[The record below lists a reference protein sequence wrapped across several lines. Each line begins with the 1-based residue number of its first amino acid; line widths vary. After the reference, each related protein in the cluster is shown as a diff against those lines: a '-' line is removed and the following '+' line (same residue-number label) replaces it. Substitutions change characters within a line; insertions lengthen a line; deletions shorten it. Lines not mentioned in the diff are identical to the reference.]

1 MINTQHTIAVTV
13 KNEAGAL
20 SRIVNLFSGR
30 GYNIESLTVATAPD
44 SKYAKSTI
52 VVSNCDEKV
61 IEQIVKQLY
70 KLIPVTKVV
79 HTTSQNSISKELV
92 LIKVEAKAQTADL
105 IKILEHFDSKI
116 IGVTSKTC
124 IIQSVCDEKQLQ
136 SLLEFLKPLGI
147 KEVVRSGIVSIQTE
161 SLC

>member
-1 MINTQHTIAVTV
+1 MTNLQHTIAVTV

-79 HTTSQNSISKELV
+79 HTTAQNSIGKELV
-92 LIKVEAKAQTADL
+92 LVKVEAKAQSVEL
-105 IKILEHFDSKI
+105 LKFLEHFESKI
-116 IGVTSKTC
+116 IAITPNTC
-124 IIQSVCDEKQLQ
+124 IIQSVCDEKKLQ

-147 KEVVRSGIVSIQTE
+147 KEIVRSGVVSIQTE
-161 SLC
+161 LSC